1 MEKPLPPGPRI
12 EVEGY
17 GFWST
22 PNHDPE
28 SEYGQKLKE
37 LLMTPNTR
45 ANRKETIAFLKSRGA
60 GFKKR
65 KENET
70 SKRQ

>member
-17 GFWST
+17 GVWST
-22 PNHDPE
+22 PAHDPE

-37 LLMTPNTR
+37 ILRLPVTR
-45 ANRKETIAFLKSRGA
+45 ANTKRTVAFLKSKGV
-60 GFKKR
+60 GLKKR
-65 KENET
+65 K
-70 SKRQ
+70 